1 MSYRAIYRKVRNHLL
16 TQNKRAYDS
25 ACRYLANDGSKC
37 AIGCLIPFDLYHENM
52 EGKLVESLFPDLS
65 DEKLS
70 FLGHL
75 QDIHDQVLPEKWEKE
90 LNHFKEK
97 YNV

>member
-1 MSYRAIYRKVRNHLL
+1 M

-25 ACRYLANDGSKC
+25 ACKYLANDGSKC
-37 AIGCLIPFDLYHENM
+37 AVGCLIPFDLYHENM
-52 EGKLVESLFPDLS
+52 EGKLVGSLFPNLS
-65 DEKLS
+65 NKKLS

-75 QDIHDQVLPEKWEKE
+75 QDIHDGRLPEYWEE
-90 LNHFKEK
+90 ALNRFKEK